1 MTLHSMAENH
11 RSVLDEAWGRIP
23 HTREGQAEQGAFT
36 QTRIERVITLI
47 VGPGSLVLGL
57 QAFVAAF
64 GPGDEAAGWHIPLV
78 LSVFVPLVA
87 MIAAC
92 TVGRFARVFSG
103 VFAVVFMLALTLWPV
118 ATAGGPTPV
127 PTENPWIFYLVNVAT
142 VATVVAFPLSLQVVW
157 TVAAPLLFGV
167 VRLLQAGGRSEFFV
181 PIALDVSF
189 ALILGSVLVTL
200 GWMYRSIAA
209 NVDQARASAVTSY
222 AAAAA
227 TAATEHERVAVAALM
242 HDSVLGALLAADRA
256 TTPRERT
263 LAVSM
268 AREALTRLANAE
280 KDSLEGSDE
289 PVSALRLAEDIEA
302 SARDLGVD
310 LTVVRHVDEGTPYV
324 PGRIARA
331 LVLAAMQA
339 VANAVQHADAQGL
352 TVQLTGYASPGSVS
366 VRVRDTGPG
375 FDIASIPADRL
386 GIRGSIDARLAAVG
400 GRSEIDSHA
409 GGTTVTLEWESGD
422 RW

>member
-1 MTLHSMAENH
+1 MTSAVAESD

-23 HTREGQAEQGAFT
+23 HTRESQADQGTFT

-47 VGPGSLVLGL
+47 VGPGSLVLGA
-57 QAFVAAF
+57 QAFFAAF
-64 GPGDEAAGWHIPLV
+64 GPGDEAQGWHLPLV
-78 LSVFVPLVA
+78 LGVFLPLVA
-87 MIAAC
+87 MIIAC
-92 TVGRFARVFSG
+92 SVGRFARVFSG
-103 VFAVVFMLALTLWPV
+103 IFAVVFLLALALWPL
-118 ATAGGPTPV
+118 ATAGGPAPA

-142 VATVVAFPLSLQVVW
+142 VSTIVAFPLALQIVW
-157 TVAAPLLFGV
+157 TIATPLLFGV
-167 VRLLQAGGRSEFFV
+167 VRLLQAGGQPDFV
-181 PIALDVSF
+181 LPVILDVTF
-189 ALILGSVLVTL
+189 ALILGSVLLTL

-209 NVDQARASAVTSY
+209 NVDQARAVAVSSY

-242 HDSVLGALLAADRA
+242 HDSVLGALLAAERA
-256 TTPRERT
+256 SSPRERT

-289 PVSALRLAEDIEA
+289 PVPALRLADDIEVA
-302 SARDLGVD
+302 ARELGIDL
-310 LTVVRHVDEGTPYV
+310 VVTRAVEEGTPRV
-324 PGRIARA
+324 PGRVARA

-352 TVQLTGYASPGSVS
+352 TVELTGDSAPGGVA
-366 VRVRDTGPG
+366 VRVRDTGAG
-375 FDIASIPADRL
+375 FDVAAIPDDRL
-386 GIRGSIDARLAAVG
+386 GIRGSINARLAAVG
-400 GRSEIDSHA
+400 GRSDIDSTSA
-409 GGTTVTLEWESGD
+409 GTTVTLEWESGD

>member
-1 MTLHSMAENH
+1 MTAVVAETE
-11 RSVLDEAWGRIP
+11 RSVLGEAWGRIP
-23 HTREGQAEQGAFT
+23 HTRESQADQGTFT

-47 VGPGSLVLGL
+47 VGPGSLVLGA

-64 GPGDEAAGWHIPLV
+64 GPGDEAEGWHTPLV
-78 LSVFVPLVA
+78 LAVFIPLVA
-87 MIAAC
+87 MVVAC
-92 TVGRFARVFSG
+92 SVGRFARVFSG
-103 VFAVVFMLALTLWPV
+103 VFAVVFVLALMVWPV
-118 ATAGGPTPV
+118 ATAGGPAPA
-127 PTENPWIFYLVNVAT
+127 PTENPWIFYLINVAT
-142 VATVVAFPLSLQVVW
+142 VSTIVAFPLALQIVW
-157 TVAAPLLFGV
+157 TVATPLLFGV
-167 VRLLQAGGRSEFFV
+167 VRLLQAGGQPDFV
-181 PIALDVSF
+181 LPVALDVTF
-189 ALILGSVLVTL
+189 ALILGSVLLTL

-209 NVDQARASAVTSY
+209 NVDQARAVAVSSY

-227 TAATEHERVAVAALM
+227 AAATEHERVAVAALM
-242 HDSVLGALLAADRA
+242 HDSVLGALLAAERA
-256 TTPRERT
+256 SSPRERT

-289 PVSALRLAEDIEA
+289 PVPALRLADDIEVA
-302 SARDLGVD
+302 ARELGVD
-310 LTVVRHVDEGTPYV
+310 LVVTRTVEEGTPRV
-324 PGRIARA
+324 PGRVARA

-352 TVQLTGYASPGSVS
+352 TVELTGDSAPGGVA

-375 FDIASIPADRL
+375 FDVAAIPADRL

-400 GRSEIDSHA
+400 GRSDIDSTSA
-409 GGTTVTLEWESGD
+409 GTTVTLEWESGD